1 MPLDFNNPE
10 SRKTYFSEKLDDL
23 LINVNQEYGTLLL
36 EELFSRLN
44 DTIEKYNNE
53 IKGFVEKLIETEIEK
68 EEMLKKIKSGL
79 IQEKK
84 EEQKDSGDKEDLTPW
99 ERKLL
104 EIEKVEEE
112 Q

>member
-1 MPLDFNNPE
+1 MSLDFKNPE

-23 LINVNQEYGTLLL
+23 LTNVNQEYGTLLV

-53 IKGFVEKLIETEIEK
+53 IKGFVERLIETEMEK

-79 IQEKK
+79 IREK

-104 EIEKVEEE
+104 EIEKVKED

>member
-53 IKGFVEKLIETEIEK
+53 IKGFVEKLIETEMEK

-84 EEQKDSGDKEDLTPW
+84 
-99 ERKLL
+99 
-104 EIEKVEEE
+104 
-112 Q
+112 